1 MTFQNLQHLDLVV
14 AKIFIGDYGGYE
26 TYGGRYFGSVGEP
39 NYVPNVTDVKHYNKK
54 LAIEDCFY
62 WVYPVWKNFPVHQEL
77 LVKSLWGLIWNKTR
91 FNSAWIYQDP
101 DTKQE
106 ASVLKI
112 SYSDLEPVSSFKL
125 CPKCRNLCRQNC
137 PDTKYF
143 DKYKELYSIQ

>member
-14 AKIFIGDYGGYE
+14 VKTFIGDYGGYE
-26 TYGGRYFGSVGEP
+26 TYGGRYFGSIGEP
-39 NYVPNVTDVKHYNKK
+39 NYVPNVTDVKQCGKK
-54 LAIEDCFY
+54 ITIEDCFY
-62 WVYPVWKNFPVHQEL
+62 WVYPVWKNFPAYQEL
-77 LVKSLWGLIWNKTR
+77 LVKSLWGLIWNKQR
-91 FNSAWIYQDP
+91 FNSAWVYQE
-101 DTKQE
+101 T
-106 ASVLKI
+106 SVLKL